1 MTNLLMSMTLVVVA
15 VVMVAMIA
23 ALVWCWVNRK
33 RLRYRKF

>member
-1 MTNLLMSMTLVVVA
+1 MANSLAVLVLVSASFGMVA
-15 VVMVAMIA
+15 VSG